1 MGVESGLYRFVLLLH
16 ITTVV
21 VGFGP
26 LFFSAAS
33 TRSARKRGGA
43 EASAISE
50 ANQQVTEWAE
60 KAVYAVPV
68 FGILLVLLSDG
79 TWGFDQLWIT
89 LSFVLYFAV
98 VAVLHAVVKPAH
110 RRLNEVTASL
120 VPEGGRATAGGGAGG
135 SRRPP
140 QLAELE
146 ELGKKLGAGSGVLN
160 ALVVI
165 LIGVMIWKP
174 GL

>member
-33 TRSARKRGGA
+33 TRLARQRGGA
-43 EASAISE
+43 EEAAISD
-50 ANQQVTEWAE
+50 ANQQMTEWAE
-60 KAVYAVPV
+60 KAIYAVPV

-79 TWGFDQLWIT
+79 TWAFDQLWIT

-98 VAVLHAVVKPAH
+98 VAVLHAVVKPTH

-120 VPEGGRATAGGGAGG
+120 VSEGGRAPAGAGGGG

-146 ELGKKLGAGSGVLN
+146 QLGKKLAAGSGALN
-160 ALVVI
+160 ALVII

>member
-33 TRSARKRGGA
+33 TRLARKRGGA

-98 VAVLHAVVKPAH
+98 VAVLHAVVKPAQ

-120 VPEGGRATAGGGAGG
+120 VSEGGRATAEGGPGA

-146 ELGKKLGAGSGVLN
+146 ELGKKLAAGSGVLN
-160 ALVVI
+160 ALVII